1 MYEEYKKMKGEL
13 ISKNKKTEANEENKI
28 NLDLDKNE
36 KLIQSDII
44 DNRTTNE
51 KISIEDNNKDKSD
64 EKVENN

>member
-1 MYEEYKKMKGEL
+1 MKGEL
-13 ISKNKKTEANEENKI
+13 ISKNNKTEANEENKI